1 MMILLLGAFRP
12 AQASVLT
19 LGAAT
24 GYNAFAFSD
33 FTESGTDSEGRLA
46 VGGNFAPAGGSFTIA
61 SKHGADGAGIYDLV
75 VGGNFTNVY
84 ASLGGGDAF
93 VGGNMTWT
101 GPTLPNNAVVNGN
114 FNNPASGGSVG
125 GTISYGGTYS
135 SGTTLK
141 NAKESKPAASP
152 IDFLS
157 AKTDLRSLSATLAS
171 QQANGVVGDDGYG
184 TYTLKGQSE
193 TTNIFN
199 LKDSS
204 YTGKTINISAPE
216 SSTVIVNVAG
226 TADSFNGGSINI
238 SGVKTNNVIFN
249 FGSATSLSL
258 SAIAFNGT
266 ILAPYA
272 GFTGT
277 WGQIN
282 GQLIANTIA
291 GTTELHDVLFNGTL
305 PAGADPI
312 SPLSSM
318 PEPSTWILFS
328 AGLLLVG
335 ISQRRLRR
343 NS

>member
-1 MMILLLGAFRP
+1 M
-12 AQASVLT
+12 
-19 LGAAT
+19 
-24 GYNAFAFSD
+24 
-33 FTESGTDSEGRLA
+33 
-46 VGGNFAPAGGSFTIA
+46 
-61 SKHGADGAGIYDLV
+61 
-75 VGGNFTNVY
+75 
-84 ASLGGGDAF
+84 
-93 VGGNMTWT
+93 
-101 GPTLPNNAVVNGN
+101 
-114 FNNPASGGSVG
+114 G